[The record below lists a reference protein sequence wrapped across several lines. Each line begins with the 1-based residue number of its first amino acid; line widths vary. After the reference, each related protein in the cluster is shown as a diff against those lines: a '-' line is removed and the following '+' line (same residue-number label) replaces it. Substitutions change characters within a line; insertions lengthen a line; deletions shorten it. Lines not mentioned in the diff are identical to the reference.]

1 MYTEQVGYLVNP
13 VRFSLVLY
21 MDALVVVMNDLET
34 LWYVGAL
41 GWSAW
46 LEQAIAWS
54 KRLEQAVGEKKFF
67 PRHPLT
73 VRRRG
78 RKRAGRSK
86 CWK

>member
-1 MYTEQVGYLVNP
+1 LVVRKEDSYYTEQVGYLVNP

-46 LEQAIAWS
+46 LEKRSFSPAI
-54 KRLEQAVGEKKFF
+54 
-67 PRHPLT
+67 P
-73 VRRRG
+73 
-78 RKRAGRSK
+78 
-86 CWK
+86 

>member
-46 LEQAIAWS
+46 LEKRSFSPAI
-54 KRLEQAVGEKKFF
+54 
-67 PRHPLT
+67 P
-73 VRRRG
+73 
-78 RKRAGRSK
+78 
-86 CWK
+86 